1 MALLSD
7 IELTYTEVRC
17 KSANQAWL
25 AYEEKIGNITCF
37 LDLNSSFL
45 NQVLGISVKKSS
57 YFCFNVTVSLRGA
70 LLSDALYEA
79 PKLDKPLTISRWV
92 SWSNSVNVSHCTA
105 KKYIY

>member
-1 MALLSD
+1 MIELIYIDVRCKLSGKKIILKSMALLSD

-45 NQVLGISVKKSS
+45 NQFLGISVKKSS
-57 YFCFNVTVSLRGA
+57 
-70 LLSDALYEA
+70 
-79 PKLDKPLTISRWV
+79 
-92 SWSNSVNVSHCTA
+92 
-105 KKYIY
+105 